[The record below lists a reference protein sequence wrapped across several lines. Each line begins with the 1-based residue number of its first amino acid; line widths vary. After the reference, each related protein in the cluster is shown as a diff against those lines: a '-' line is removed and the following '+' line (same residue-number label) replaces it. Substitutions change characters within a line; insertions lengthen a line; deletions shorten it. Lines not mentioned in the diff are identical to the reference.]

1 MKVNGIPSVQS
12 LTALRSVKLTSG
24 SASLNIPGVVNQ
36 VLDGAS
42 NILRGIN
49 LPLEI
54 SQLLQ
59 EQFRMQ
65 MIMLN
70 TNLISNISKTKH
82 EASMA
87 PVRNIRSG

>member
-1 MKVNGIPSVQS
+1 MKIPEINSSPLTVKRPRLTTAHPAVS
-12 LTALRSVKLTSG
+12 LPGLVGRVLEGAGDIVKGL
-24 SASLNIPGVVNQ
+24 
-36 VLDGAS
+36 
-42 NILRGIN
+42 N

-70 TNLISNISKTKH
+70 TSLISNVSKTKH
-82 EASMA
+82 EAAMA
-87 PVRNIRSG
+87 PVRNIRAG

>member
-1 MKVNGIPSVQS
+1 MKLGEINSAIKTVARP
-12 LTALRSVKLTSG
+12 KLTSAH
-24 SASLNIPGVVNQ
+24 SAVSLPGLVGR
-36 VLDGAS
+36 VLDGAGD
-42 NILRGIN
+42 IAKGLN

-70 TNLISNISKTKH
+70 TSLISNVSKTKH
-82 EASMA
+82 EAAMA
-87 PVRNIRSG
+87 PVRNIRGG